1 MKSFDAPSQAS
12 KRTSQVR
19 WGGIRTTAEPMFN
32 GDSTITSAVLDRL
45 LHHGETV
52 LIEGSSFRMKDR
64 IET

>member
-1 MKSFDAPSQAS
+1 MQGRKVGAADIELIRDLIAAHPTRG
-12 KRTSQVR
+12 RTPLSV
-19 WGGIRTTAEPMFN
+19 
-32 GDSTITSAVLDRL
+32 DSTITSVALDRL